1 MLSEYSKC
9 LRRVSV
15 WGNSPF
21 DKGPWL
27 LYPYLSSPQAQAAV
41 KDSKLRF
48 ERLKNDL
55 SEKIDMVFASRCNLL
70 SRSLPFYQKELLSFC
85 DNSANAFH
93 KILVDLRSH
102 HHHQYKVKRLLEE
115 IRDLESEETPIT
127 QETQRR
133 DNSDEPLLDI
143 GKELLLGD
151 LPPNQTPAAEN
162 DAENVGH
169 IQDDGYPPSRELD
182 PFSYEK
188 VVDEAKVNDL
198 LLGGSE
204 AGLQGL
210 QSEPLQPSTAPA
222 NGESPQQPLGNGEE
236 AKPTEDEP
244 SQSSIDE
251 IDSLLKFDSEPSST
265 GQAEPKTEEVVD
277 EWSSFSAF
285 MTSPQKESHNP
296 HSGWEKEFMTS
307 STTTRQES
315 THSELGIDS
324 TPEDMGTGLSTPLQP
339 TAVQGKESS
348 SKEGKVSSP
357 ANPSATPQVKD
368 GASNLLS
375 DDLKSLGLSPPK
387 TAPAGSSSTLSSGL
401 ETLNPAMFQA
411 GQQQPPPNLNL
422 SMPPQQPLMPGQV
435 PMFRSPMP
443 GSQLPILPPAYLSQ
457 AGSLSG
463 MSTQKAASPKPG
475 SKGEEGKGTAWM
487 NVFAHLDPLVNEKV

>member
-1 MLSEYSKC
+1 MFPGGKSPLG
-9 LRRVSV
+9 SV
-15 WGNSPF
+15 LASVLTSP
-21 DKGPWL
+21 P
-27 LYPYLSSPQAQAAV
+27 SQAQAAV
-41 KDSKLRF
+41 KDSKVRF

-133 DNSDEPLLDI
+133 DDGDEPLLDI

-151 LPPNQTPAAEN
+151 LPPSQTPTAED

-169 IQDDGYPPSRELD
+169 IQDDGYPPSRETD
-182 PFSYEK
+182 PFSFEK
-188 VVDEAKVNDL
+188 VADEAKVNDL

-210 QSEPLQPSTAPA
+210 QSEVLQPSTTPA
-222 NGESPQQPLGNGEE
+222 NGESPQQHLDNGEE

-265 GQAEPKTEEVVD
+265 SQAEQKADEVVD

-324 TPEDMGTGLSTPLQP
+324 TPEDTGTGLSAPLQP
-339 TAVQGKESS
+339 TAVQGKSS
-348 SKEGKVSSP
+348 SKEPGKESSST
-357 ANPSATPQVKD
+357 NPSATPQVKD
-368 GASNLLS
+368 TASDLLS
-375 DDLKSLGLSPPK
+375 DDLKLLGLSPPK
-387 TAPAGSSSTLSSGL
+387 TAPVGSGSTPSSGL
-401 ETLNPAMFQA
+401 KTLNPAMFQA
-411 GQQQPPPNLNL
+411 GQQLPPPNLNM
-422 SMPPQQPLMPGQV
+422 SMPPYPQQPLMPGQI

-457 AGSLSG
+457 AGSLPGKSP
-463 MSTQKAASPKPG
+463 QKAASPKPG
-475 SKGEEGKGTAWM
+475 SKAEEGKGTAWM